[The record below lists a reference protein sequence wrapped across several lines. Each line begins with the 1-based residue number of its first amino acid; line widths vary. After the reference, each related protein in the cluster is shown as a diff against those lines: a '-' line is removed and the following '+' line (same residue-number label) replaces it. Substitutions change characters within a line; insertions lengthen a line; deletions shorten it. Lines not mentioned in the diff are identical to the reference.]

1 MSRVN
6 IKIDRETRTRLQQFK
21 RDDESW
27 DDMMHRLADYC
38 ELLEQADE

>member
-6 IKIDRETRTRLQQFK
+6 IKIDRETRTRLQEHK

-27 DDMMHRLADYC
+27 NDMMHRFADYC
-38 ELLEQADE
+38 ELLKHADE